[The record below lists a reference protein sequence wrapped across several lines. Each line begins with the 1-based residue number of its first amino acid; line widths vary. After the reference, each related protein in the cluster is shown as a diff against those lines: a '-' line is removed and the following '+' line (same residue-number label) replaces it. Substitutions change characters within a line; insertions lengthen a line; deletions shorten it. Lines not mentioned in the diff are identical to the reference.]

1 MMIEFRPKL
10 SAARCYDPEELLEA
24 KEAFDD
30 VWREL
35 SERGLTAGD
44 DDDMTRQ
51 RLARTILFLTASGRN
66 DSDAVK
72 QRAIRLMTC
81 NHTRSTPR
89 GKGRTSKRAR
99 S

>member
-10 SAARCYDPEELLEA
+10 SASRCYDPEELQDA
-24 KEAFDD
+24 KSAFDD
-30 VWREL
+30 VWQEL
-35 SERGLTAGD
+35 TARGLTAGD
-44 DDDMTRQ
+44 DDDITRQ

-72 QRAIRLMTC
+72 ERAIRLMTC
-81 NHTRSTPR
+81 NTPR
-89 GKGRTSKRAR
+89 WVQRGNTRASKRVK